1 MVEDQART
9 VNSKEA
15 EREGMRKKIAVG
27 LIVTVACLFAAGGI
41 YAKVADTLKVSTKGY
56 DKLTKGELPF
66 SHKKHSE
73 DYAKQYADLYAKGCG
88 ECHHDAKNQPLK
100 DLKADSKVQT
110 CIECH
115 KKPGEAPKGKDAP
128 KLTKEQKREYH
139 AEALHDNCQG
149 CHKDFN
155 KKYAPKKAPVTCND
169 CHPKK

>member
-1 MVEDQART
+1 
-9 VNSKEA
+9 
-15 EREGMRKKIAVG
+15 MRKKIAAG
-27 LIVTVACLFAAGGI
+27 LIVAVACLFVAGGI
-41 YAKVADTLKVSTKGY
+41 YAKVADTLKIDTKGY

-66 SHKKHSE
+66 THKKHSE
-73 DYAKQYADLYAKGCG
+73 EFAKQYADLYAKGCG

-100 DLKADSKVQT
+100 DLKADSKVQK

-149 CHKDFN
+149 CHKEFN
-155 KKYAPKKAPVTCND
+155 KKYKPKKAPVTCND